1 MLEQFMQLKGKA
13 WYELTYSSIR
23 FSRSWNRSGG
33 NSVKLLSCN
42 HLCWNLKKTWSVRKI
57 YLVLLIQLFTAL
69 FYDHW
74 RERKKREKKK
84 SKCKN
89 KYRRGGRKEECCC
102 VMKTAFF
109 GSCMIWCTTTTYY
122 LWPYNTTQW
131 VQCNR
136 QKFHPAYYHI
146 KHNKN
151 LVKRLL
157 FQNSMQCYKSKGAF
171 LSSEIL
177 KPAMYFASEDK
188 AFNVSYWFNQN

>member
-102 VMKTAFF
+102 VMKQLFLVAAWFDAQQPHIISDHTIQLNGCNAI
-109 GSCMIWCTTTTYY
+109 GKNSIQHTTIS
-122 LWPYNTTQW
+122 NT
-131 VQCNR
+131 
-136 QKFHPAYYHI
+136 I
-146 KHNKN
+146 KT
-151 LVKRLL
+151 
-157 FQNSMQCYKSKGAF
+157 
-171 LSSEIL
+171 
-177 KPAMYFASEDK
+177 
-188 AFNVSYWFNQN
+188 

>member
-1 MLEQFMQLKGKA
+1 MQLKGKA
-13 WYELTYSSIR
+13 WYELTYSSVR

-84 SKCKN
+84 SKCKD
-89 KYRRGGRKEECCC
+89 KYRRGGRKGECCC

-109 GSCMIWCTTTTYY
+109 VIICTTTTYY
-122 LWPYNTTQW
+122 LWLYNTTQW

-136 QKFHPAYYHI
+136 QKFDPAYYHI

-177 KPAMYFASEDK
+177 KRAMYFASEDK

>member
-13 WYELTYSSIR
+13 WYELTYSSVR
-23 FSRSWNRSGG
+23 FFRSWNRSGG

-57 YLVLLIQLFTAL
+57 YIVLLIQLFTAL

-109 GSCMIWCTTTTYY
+109 GGCMIWCTTTTYY
-122 LWPYNTTQW
+122 LWLYNTTQW

-136 QKFHPAYYHI
+136 QKFDPEISNTI
-146 KHNKN
+146 KT
-151 LVKRLL
+151 
-157 FQNSMQCYKSKGAF
+157 
-171 LSSEIL
+171 
-177 KPAMYFASEDK
+177 
-188 AFNVSYWFNQN
+188 